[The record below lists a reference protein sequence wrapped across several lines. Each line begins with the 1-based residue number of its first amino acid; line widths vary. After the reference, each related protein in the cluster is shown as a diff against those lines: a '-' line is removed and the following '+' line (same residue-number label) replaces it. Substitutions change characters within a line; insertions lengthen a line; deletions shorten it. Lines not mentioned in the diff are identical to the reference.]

1 MRIGRR
7 ILLTATGAALCMAV
21 GACQDDNHR
30 LDTIEQHQR
39 DQDQEIIAATST
51 SSSTQAA
58 AKSYA
63 DGIASA
69 ETTTIQAEAQ
79 RAQAAEA
86 AEAKARMDAVAAS
99 VATAKTYTDQA
110 VAGVKVPTVTHLKNL
125 TTGQVLG
132 ERRGTYATA
141 EVIGGEQVDL
151 DWSTV
156 LLRSWDKPGCALG
169 GGRVFYVTQQNG
181 PPAPPPSLLGSA
193 RYISIG
199 HTVMQLD
206 SDYVAFGRGSFEDSK
221 GQCQPDSNSSVLG
234 FPVTDSSP
242 KNGSTDDGKPLQLAK
257 PKELRTINVSP
268 T

>member
-7 ILLTATGAALCMAV
+7 IFLAATGAALCMAV
-21 GACQDDNHR
+21 GACRDDDHR
-30 LDTIEQHQR
+30 LDTLEQHQR
-39 DQDQEIIAATST
+39 DQDQEILAATAT

-69 ETTTIQAEAQ
+69 ETTSLQAEAQ

-86 AEAKARMDAVAAS
+86 AEAKARMDGDAAS

-110 VAGVKVPTVTHLKNL
+110 VGGVKVPTVTHLKNL

-169 GGRVFYVTQQNG
+169 GGGVFYSTQQNG
-181 PPAPPPSLLGSA
+181 PPASPPSLLDSA
-193 RYISIG
+193 RYISLG
-199 HTVMQLD
+199 HSVMKLD
-206 SDYVAFGRGSFEDSK
+206 SDYVFFKQASFEDDK
-221 GQCQPDSNSSVLG
+221 GGCQTGAGGGILG
-234 FPVTDSSP
+234 FPVTETTP
-242 KNGSTDDGKPLQLAK
+242 KNIATDDGRPIQLAK
-257 PKELRTINVSP
+257 PKELRTVALP
-268 T
+268 M

>member
-86 AEAKARMDAVAAS
+86 AEAKARMDAAAAS

-169 GGRVFYVTQQNG
+169 GGGVFYSTQQNG
-181 PPAPPPSLLGSA
+181 PPSAPPSLLGSA
-193 RYISIG
+193 RYISLSR
-199 HTVMQLD
+199 TVMQLD
-206 SDYVAFGRGSFEDSK
+206 SDYVYFRQGSSEDATGECIAGTNLSL
-221 GQCQPDSNSSVLG
+221 QG
-234 FPVTDSSP
+234 FPITEKAP
-242 KNGSTDDGKPLQLAK
+242 KNAATDDGRPIQLAK
-257 PKELRTINVSP
+257 PKELRTVP
-268 T
+268 VAM